1 MEIERC
7 RPEGDEWHLKLRHR
21 GQIIFVAVA
30 RAEIDALIDGENPS
44 EVTVLDAL
52 RDHHD
57 ALQRAVDATVLD
69 QEKPG
74 AFSSMKGAFSSMKV
88 VREWE

>member
-7 RPEGDEWHLKLRHR
+7 RPEGDDWHLKLRHR

-30 RAEIDALIDGENPS
+30 RPEIDALIDGENPS
-44 EVTVLDAL
+44 ETHVVEAL
-52 RDHHD
+52 RDHRE
-57 ALQRAVDATVLD
+57 ALERAVDAAVLGQGRPD
-69 QEKPG
+69 TF
-74 AFSSMKGAFSSMKV
+74 ASLKV

>member
-21 GQIIFVAVA
+21 GQLIFVAVA
-30 RAEIDALIDGENPS
+30 RSEIEALIGGENPS
-44 EVTVLDAL
+44 EAHVVEALRERRDAL
-52 RDHHD
+52 E
-57 ALQRAVDATVLD
+57 RAVDAAALGKD
-69 QEKPG
+69 RPAEF
-74 AFSSMKGAFSSMKV
+74 ASLKV

>member
-1 MEIERC
+1 MEPVTEIERC

-30 RAEIDALIDGENPS
+30 RDEIDALIDGENAS
-44 EVTVLDAL
+44 EVTVLEAL
-52 RDHHD
+52 REHHD
-57 ALQRAVDATVLD
+57 ELERAVDATVLG
-69 QEKPG
+69 EERPG
-74 AFSSMKGAFSSMKV
+74 AFSSLKV

>member
-21 GQIIFVAVA
+21 GQIVFVAVE
-30 RAEIDALIDGENPS
+30 RAEIEALIEGENPS
-44 EVTVLDAL
+44 EAHVVDAL
-52 RDHHD
+52 REHAG
-57 ALQRAVDATVLD
+57 ALERAVDAAVLGQD
-69 QEKPG
+69 EPG
-74 AFSSMKGAFSSMKV
+74 EFASLRV